1 MILGSKKVSEEFLAK
16 YGKDGELPPNFREI
30 SEKEFAQSKFFVYS
44 PEFWEYRQIT
54 KAEDYKKFKWG
65 DEQRSYVFSL
75 RMAYF
80 FDGTGIAL
88 EHDYWAGKVRY
99 FSFAVCEHK
108 ERKQRNV
115 GNCLNEYTCVAC
127 GFAETVDS
135 SG

>member
-1 MILGSKKVSEEFLAK
+1 MILGSRQPSAEFLSK
-16 YGKDGELPPNFREI
+16 YGKDNGLPPNFREI
-30 SEKEFAQSKFFVYS
+30 TEEDFAKSKFFTYS
-44 PEFWEYRQIT
+44 PDFWEYRQISRR
-54 KAEDYKKFKWG
+54 EDYEKFKWG
-65 DEQRSYVFSL
+65 TEQRSYVFSL

-108 ERKQRNV
+108 EREQRNV

-127 GFAETVDS
+127 GYKETIDS